1 MSNQKIS
8 AIMPKK
14 LFLCGTAIFFVKS
27 GLTMTAN
34 YSLLSILH
42 DHALSH
48 GDYIAHLLPD
58 RVITYR
64 RFWSRIE
71 RASARL
77 QGEWHVKADDIVI
90 YWGLGHPDAIILYC
104 ALMRLGAKLMPCEG
118 REREYV
124 QHMVEQ
130 TKSHLVVHDE
140 AFTFT
145 SSPAHSLA
153 SLLADWCH
161 FDPTVIQDETSK
173 PTLFLPYFND
183 EAVSVSELIQ
193 ALSPLQQVDEAEAVV
208 IDGPIFHKEKLI
220 NLILPALIAG
230 RRLQFS
236 LIEPLKL

>member
-1 MSNQKIS
+1 
-8 AIMPKK
+8 MPKK

-42 DHALSH
+42 DHALAH

-77 QGEWHVKADDIVI
+77 QGEWGVVAGDTVI
-90 YWGLGHPDAIILYC
+90 YWGSGHPDAIILYC
-104 ALMRLGAKLMPCEG
+104 ALLRLGAKLMPCED
-118 REREYV
+118 RDREYV

-130 TKSHLVVHDE
+130 TKSQLVVHDD
-140 AFTFT
+140 ALTFT
-145 SSPAHSLA
+145 SSPAHSLS

-161 FDPTVIQDETSK
+161 FDPVVIQDESAT
-173 PTLFLPYFND
+173 PALYLHDFIQND
-183 EAVSVSELIQ
+183 NRAVSIGELIQ
-193 ALSPLQQVDEAEAVV
+193 ALSPLQHVDEAEAVV

-236 LIEPLKL
+236 LIEPLKI

>member
-1 MSNQKIS
+1 
-8 AIMPKK
+8 MPKK

-42 DHALSH
+42 DHALAH

-77 QGEWHVKADDIVI
+77 QGEWGVVAGDTVI
-90 YWGLGHPDAIILYC
+90 YWGSGHPDAIILYC
-104 ALMRLGAKLMPCEG
+104 ALLRLGAKLMPCED
-118 REREYV
+118 RDREYV

-130 TKSHLVVHDE
+130 TKSQLVVHDD
-140 AFTFT
+140 ALTFT
-145 SSPAHSLA
+145 SSPAHSLS

-161 FDPTVIQDETSK
+161 FDPVVIQDESAT
-173 PTLFLPYFND
+173 PALYLHDFIQND
-183 EAVSVSELIQ
+183 NRAVSVGELIQ
-193 ALSPLQQVDEAEAVV
+193 ALSPLQQHDEAEAVV

-236 LIEPLKL
+236 LIESLKI

>member
-1 MSNQKIS
+1 
-8 AIMPKK
+8 MPKK
-14 LFLCGTAIFFVKS
+14 LFLSGTAIFFVKS

-48 GDYIAHLLPD
+48 GDCIAHLLPD

-77 QGEWHVKADDIVI
+77 QGEWGVVAGDTVI
-90 YWGLGHPDAIILYC
+90 YWGSGHPDAIILYC
-104 ALMRLGAKLMPCEG
+104 ALLRLGAKLMPCED
-118 REREYV
+118 RDHEYV
-124 QHMVEQ
+124 QHMMEQ
-130 TKSHLVVHDE
+130 TKSQLVVHDD
-140 AFTFT
+140 ALTFT
-145 SSPAHSLA
+145 SSPAHSLS

-161 FDPTVIQDETSK
+161 FDPVVIQDESAT
-173 PTLFLPYFND
+173 PALYLHDLIQND
-183 EAVSVSELIQ
+183 SSAVSIGELIQ
-193 ALSPLQQVDEAEAVV
+193 ALSPLQQVDEEEAVV

-236 LIEPLKL
+236 LIEPLKI

>member
-1 MSNQKIS
+1 
-8 AIMPKK
+8 MPKK

-42 DHALSH
+42 DHASSH

-77 QGEWHVKADDIVI
+77 QGEWGVVAGDTVI
-90 YWGLGHPDAIILYC
+90 YWGSGHPDAIILYC
-104 ALMRLGAKLMPCEG
+104 ALLRLGAKLMPCED
-118 REREYV
+118 RDREYV

-130 TKSHLVVHDE
+130 TKSQLVVHDD
-140 AFTFT
+140 ALTFT
-145 SSPAHSLA
+145 SSPAHSLS

-161 FDPTVIQDETSK
+161 FDPVVIQDESAM
-173 PTLFLPYFND
+173 PALYLHDLIQND
-183 EAVSVSELIQ
+183 KSAVSIGELIQ

-236 LIEPLKL
+236 LIESLKI

>member
-1 MSNQKIS
+1 
-8 AIMPKK
+8 MPKK

-77 QGEWHVKADDIVI
+77 QGEWGVVAGDTVI
-90 YWGLGHPDAIILYC
+90 YWGSGHPDAIILYC
-104 ALMRLGAKLMPCEG
+104 ALLRLGAKLMPCED
-118 REREYV
+118 RDREYV

-130 TKSHLVVHDE
+130 TKSQLVVHDD
-140 AFTFT
+140 ALTFT
-145 SSPAHSLA
+145 SSPAHSLS

-161 FDPTVIQDETSK
+161 FDPVVIQDESAM
-173 PTLFLPYFND
+173 PALYLHDLIQND
-183 EAVSVSELIQ
+183 KSAVSIGELIQ

-236 LIEPLKL
+236 LIESLKI

>member
-1 MSNQKIS
+1 
-8 AIMPKK
+8 MPKK

-161 FDPTVIQDETSK
+161 FDPTVIQDESSK
-173 PTLFLPYFND
+173 PTLFLPDLND

>member
-1 MSNQKIS
+1 
-8 AIMPKK
+8 MPKK

>member
-1 MSNQKIS
+1 
-8 AIMPKK
+8 MPKK

-77 QGEWHVKADDIVI
+77 QGEWGVVAGDTVI
-90 YWGLGHPDAIILYC
+90 YWGSGHPDAIILYC
-104 ALMRLGAKLMPCEG
+104 ALLRLGSKLMPCEDRDHG
-118 REREYV
+118 YV
-124 QHMVEQ
+124 HHMVER
-130 TKSHLVVHDE
+130 TKSQLVVHDD
-140 AFTFT
+140 ALTFT
-145 SSPAHSLA
+145 SSPAHSLS

-161 FDPTVIQDETSK
+161 FDPVVIQDESAT
-173 PTLFLPYFND
+173 PALYLHNLIQND
-183 EAVSVSELIQ
+183 HSAVSIGELIQ
-193 ALSPLQQVDEAEAVV
+193 ALSPLQQHDESEAVV

-236 LIEPLKL
+236 LIESLKI

>member
-1 MSNQKIS
+1 
-8 AIMPKK
+8 MPKK

-77 QGEWHVKADDIVI
+77 QGEWGVVAGDTVI
-90 YWGLGHPDAIILYC
+90 YWGSGHPDAIILYC
-104 ALMRLGAKLMPCEG
+104 ALLRLGAKLMPCED
-118 REREYV
+118 RDRDYV
-124 QHMVEQ
+124 QQMMEQ
-130 TKSHLVVHDE
+130 TKSQLVVHDD
-140 AFTFT
+140 ALTFT
-145 SSPAHSLA
+145 SSPANSLS

-161 FDPTVIQDETSK
+161 FDPVVIQDESAT
-173 PTLFLPYFND
+173 PALYLQDFIQND
-183 EAVSVSELIQ
+183 NRAVSIGELMQ

-220 NLILPALIAG
+220 NFILPALTAR

-236 LIEPLKL
+236 LIEPLKT

>member
-1 MSNQKIS
+1 
-8 AIMPKK
+8 MPKK
-14 LFLCGTAIFFVKS
+14 LFLCGTTIFFVKS

-77 QGEWHVKADDIVI
+77 QGEWGVVAGDTVI
-90 YWGLGHPDAIILYC
+90 YWGSGHPDAIILYC
-104 ALMRLGAKLMPCEG
+104 ALLRLGAKLMPCED
-118 REREYV
+118 RDREYV

-130 TKSHLVVHDE
+130 TKSQLVVHDD
-140 AFTFT
+140 ALTFT
-145 SSPAHSLA
+145 SSPAHSLS

-161 FDPTVIQDETSK
+161 FDPVVIQDESAM
-173 PTLFLPYFND
+173 PALYLHDLIQND
-183 EAVSVSELIQ
+183 KSAVSIGELIQ

-236 LIEPLKL
+236 LIESLKI

>member
-1 MSNQKIS
+1 
-8 AIMPKK
+8 MPKK

-42 DHALSH
+42 DHALAH

-77 QGEWHVKADDIVI
+77 QGEWGVVAGDTVI
-90 YWGLGHPDAIILYC
+90 YWGSGHPDAIILYC
-104 ALMRLGAKLMPCEG
+104 ALLLLGAKLMPCED
-118 REREYV
+118 RDREYV

-130 TKSHLVVHDE
+130 TKSQLVVHDD
-140 AFTFT
+140 ALTFT
-145 SSPAHSLA
+145 SSPAHSLS

-161 FDPTVIQDETSK
+161 FDPVVIQDESAT
-173 PTLFLPYFND
+173 PALYLHDRIQND
-183 EAVSVSELIQ
+183 NRAVSIGELIQ

-220 NLILPALIAG
+220 NFILPALIAR

-236 LIEPLKL
+236 LIEPLKT

>member
-1 MSNQKIS
+1 
-8 AIMPKK
+8 MPKK

-77 QGEWHVKADDIVI
+77 QGEWGVVAGDTVI
-90 YWGLGHPDAIILYC
+90 YWGSGHPDAIILYC
-104 ALMRLGAKLMPCEG
+104 ALLRLGAKLMPCED
-118 REREYV
+118 RDREYV

-130 TKSHLVVHDE
+130 TKSQLVVHDD
-140 AFTFT
+140 ALTFT
-145 SSPAHSLA
+145 SSPAHSLS

-161 FDPTVIQDETSK
+161 FDPVVIQDESAM
-173 PTLFLPYFND
+173 PALYLHDLIQND
-183 EAVSVSELIQ
+183 KSAVSIGELIQ

-236 LIEPLKL
+236 LIEPLKI

>member
-1 MSNQKIS
+1 
-8 AIMPKK
+8 MPKK

-34 YSLLSILH
+34 YSLISILH
-42 DHALSH
+42 GHALSH

-77 QGEWHVKADDIVI
+77 QGEWGVVAGDTVI
-90 YWGLGHPDAIILYC
+90 YWGSGHPDAIILYC
-104 ALMRLGAKLMPCEG
+104 ALLRLGAKLMPCED
-118 REREYV
+118 RDHEYV
-124 QHMVEQ
+124 QHTVEQ
-130 TKSHLVVHDE
+130 TKSQLVVHDD
-140 AFTFT
+140 ALTFT
-145 SSPAHSLA
+145 SSPAHSLS

-161 FDPTVIQDETSK
+161 FDPVVIQDESAT
-173 PTLFLPYFND
+173 PALYLHDLIQND
-183 EAVSVSELIQ
+183 SSAVSIGELIQ
-193 ALSPLQQVDEAEAVV
+193 ALSPLQQHDEAEVVV

>member
-1 MSNQKIS
+1 
-8 AIMPKK
+8 MPKK

-34 YSLLSILH
+34 YSLLSILY

-77 QGEWHVKADDIVI
+77 QGEWGVVAGDTVI
-90 YWGLGHPDAIILYC
+90 YCGSGHPDAIILYC
-104 ALMRLGAKLMPCEG
+104 ALLRLGAKLIPCED
-118 REREYV
+118 RDREYV
-124 QHMVEQ
+124 QHMMEQ
-130 TKSHLVVHDE
+130 TKSQLVVHDD
-140 AFTFT
+140 ARTFT
-145 SSPAHSLA
+145 SSPAHSLS

-161 FDPTVIQDETSK
+161 FDPVVIQDESAT
-173 PTLFLPYFND
+173 PALYLHDFIQND
-183 EAVSVSELIQ
+183 NRAVSIGELMQ
-193 ALSPLQQVDEAEAVV
+193 ALSPLQHVDEAEAVV

-236 LIEPLKL
+236 LIEPLKA

>member
-1 MSNQKIS
+1 MTSNH
-8 AIMPKK
+8 
-14 LFLCGTAIFFVKS
+14 
-27 GLTMTAN
+27 
-34 YSLLSILH
+34 SLLAILH

-48 GDYIAHLLPD
+48 SENITHLLPD

-77 QGEWHVKADDIVI
+77 QGEWHVKANDIVI

-104 ALMRLGAKLMPCEG
+104 ALLRLGAKLMPCEG

-130 TKSHLVVHDE
+130 TKSNLVIHDE
-140 AFTFT
+140 TFT
-145 SSPAHSLA
+145 YTTSPAHSLA

-161 FDPTVIQDETSK
+161 FDPTVIQDESSK
-173 PTLFLPYFND
+173 PSLFLPDLRDVNS
-183 EAVSVSELIQ
+183 EAVSVSELMQ
-193 ALSPLQQVDEAEAVV
+193 NLSTLEQSEAAEVV
-208 IDGPIFHKEKLI
+208 VVDGPIFEKEKLTQ
-220 NLILPALIAG
+220 LILPALVTR

-236 LIEPLKL
+236 LIESLKK

>member
-1 MSNQKIS
+1 
-8 AIMPKK
+8 MPKK

-48 GDYIAHLLPD
+48 GDCIAHLLPD

-77 QGEWHVKADDIVI
+77 QGEWGVVAGDTVI
-90 YWGLGHPDAIILYC
+90 YWGSGHPDAIILYC
-104 ALMRLGAKLMPCEG
+104 SLLRLGAKLMPCED
-118 REREYV
+118 RDHEYV

-130 TKSHLVVHDE
+130 TKSQLVVHDD
-140 AFTFT
+140 AHTFT
-145 SSPAHSLA
+145 SSPAHSLS

-161 FDPTVIQDETSK
+161 FDPVVIQDESAT
-173 PTLFLPYFND
+173 PALYLHDFIQND
-183 EAVSVSELIQ
+183 NSAVTIGELIQ
-193 ALSPLQQVDEAEAVV
+193 ALSPLQQVDEEEAVV

-236 LIEPLKL
+236 LIESLKI

>member
-1 MSNQKIS
+1 
-8 AIMPKK
+8 
-14 LFLCGTAIFFVKS
+14 
-27 GLTMTAN
+27 MTTN
-34 YSLLSILH
+34 HSLLAILH

-48 GDYIAHLLPD
+48 GENIAHLLPD

-90 YWGLGHPDAIILYC
+90 YWGLGHPDAIVLYC
-104 ALMRLGAKLMPCEG
+104 ALLRLGAKLMPCEG
-118 REREYV
+118 CDREYV

-130 TKSHLVVHDE
+130 TQSDLVIHDE
-140 AFTFT
+140 ALTFT

-161 FDPTVIQDETSK
+161 FDPTVIQDESSK
-173 PTLFLPYFND
+173 PSLFLPDLSDVNS

-193 ALSPLQQVDEAEAVV
+193 NLSTLKQSEAAEAVV
-208 IDGPIFHKEKLI
+208 VDGPIFQKEKLTQ
-220 NLILPALIAG
+220 LILPALVTR

-236 LIEPLKL
+236 LIEPIKK

>member
-1 MSNQKIS
+1 
-8 AIMPKK
+8 MPKK
-14 LFLCGTAIFFVKS
+14 LFLCGTTIFFVKS

-77 QGEWHVKADDIVI
+77 QGEWGVVAGDTVI
-90 YWGLGHPDAIILYC
+90 YWGSGHPDAIILYC
-104 ALMRLGAKLMPCEG
+104 ALLRLGAKLMPYED
-118 REREYV
+118 RDREYV

-130 TKSHLVVHDE
+130 TKSQLVVHDD
-140 AFTFT
+140 ALTFT
-145 SSPAHSLA
+145 SSPAHSLS

-161 FDPTVIQDETSK
+161 FDPVVIQDESTT
-173 PTLFLPYFND
+173 PALYLHDLIQND
-183 EAVSVSELIQ
+183 SSAVSIGELIQ

-220 NLILPALIAG
+220 NLILPALTAR

-236 LIEPLKL
+236 LIEPLKT

>member
-1 MSNQKIS
+1 
-8 AIMPKK
+8 MPKK

-77 QGEWHVKADDIVI
+77 QGEWGVVAGDTVI
-90 YWGLGHPDAIILYC
+90 YWGSGHPDAIILYC
-104 ALMRLGAKLMPCEG
+104 ALLRLGAKLMPCED
-118 REREYV
+118 RDREYV
-124 QHMVEQ
+124 QHMLEQ
-130 TKSHLVVHDE
+130 TKSQLVVHDD
-140 AFTFT
+140 ALTFT
-145 SSPAHSLA
+145 SSPAHSLS

-161 FDPTVIQDETSK
+161 FDPVVIQDESAM
-173 PTLFLPYFND
+173 PALYLHDLIQND
-183 EAVSVSELIQ
+183 KSAVSIGELIQ

-236 LIEPLKL
+236 LIESLKI

>member
-1 MSNQKIS
+1 
-8 AIMPKK
+8 MPKK

-42 DHALSH
+42 DHALAH

-77 QGEWHVKADDIVI
+77 QGEWGVVAGDTVI
-90 YWGLGHPDAIILYC
+90 YWGSGHPDAIILYC
-104 ALMRLGAKLMPCEG
+104 ALLRLGAKLMPCED
-118 REREYV
+118 RDREYV

-130 TKSHLVVHDE
+130 TKSQLVVHDD
-140 AFTFT
+140 ALTFT
-145 SSPAHSLA
+145 SSPAHSLS

-161 FDPTVIQDETSK
+161 FDPVVIQDESAT
-173 PTLFLPYFND
+173 PALYLHDFIQND
-183 EAVSVSELIQ
+183 NRAVSVGELIQ
-193 ALSPLQQVDEAEAVV
+193 ALSPLQQVDQAEAIV

-220 NLILPALIAG
+220 NFILPALIAG

-236 LIEPLKL
+236 LIEPLKA

>member
-1 MSNQKIS
+1 
-8 AIMPKK
+8 MPKK

-77 QGEWHVKADDIVI
+77 QGEWGVVAGDTVI
-90 YWGLGHPDAIILYC
+90 YWGSGHPDAIILYC
-104 ALMRLGAKLMPCEG
+104 ALLRLGAKLMPCED
-118 REREYV
+118 RDREYV

-130 TKSHLVVHDE
+130 TKSQLVVHDD
-140 AFTFT
+140 ALTFT
-145 SSPAHSLA
+145 SSPAHSLS

-161 FDPTVIQDETSK
+161 FDPVVIQDESVM
-173 PTLFLPYFND
+173 PALYLHDRIQND
-183 EAVSVSELIQ
+183 NRAVSIGELIQ
-193 ALSPLQQVDEAEAVV
+193 ALSPLQHVDEAEAVV

-236 LIEPLKL
+236 LIESLKI

>member
-1 MSNQKIS
+1 
-8 AIMPKK
+8 MPKK

-42 DHALSH
+42 DHALAH

-77 QGEWHVKADDIVI
+77 QGEWGVVAGDTVI
-90 YWGLGHPDAIILYC
+90 YWGSGHPDAIILYC
-104 ALMRLGAKLMPCEG
+104 ALLRLGAKLMPCED
-118 REREYV
+118 RDREYV

-130 TKSHLVVHDE
+130 TKSQLVVHDD
-140 AFTFT
+140 ALTFT
-145 SSPAHSLA
+145 SSPAHSLS

-161 FDPTVIQDETSK
+161 FDPVVIQDESET
-173 PTLFLPYFND
+173 PALYLHDFIQND
-183 EAVSVSELIQ
+183 NRAVSVGELIQ

-220 NLILPALIAG
+220 NFILPALIAG

-236 LIEPLKL
+236 LIEPLKI

>member
-1 MSNQKIS
+1 
-8 AIMPKK
+8 MPKK

-34 YSLLSILH
+34 YSLLSILY

-77 QGEWHVKADDIVI
+77 QGEWGVVAGDTVI
-90 YWGLGHPDAIILYC
+90 YWGSGHPDAIILYC
-104 ALMRLGAKLMPCEG
+104 ALLRLGAKLMPCED
-118 REREYV
+118 RDREYV

-130 TKSHLVVHDE
+130 TKSQLVVHDD
-140 AFTFT
+140 ALTFT
-145 SSPAHSLA
+145 SSPAHSLS

-161 FDPTVIQDETSK
+161 FDPVVIQDESAM
-173 PTLFLPYFND
+173 PALYLHDLIQND
-183 EAVSVSELIQ
+183 KSAVSIGELIQ

-236 LIEPLKL
+236 LIESLKI

>member
-1 MSNQKIS
+1 
-8 AIMPKK
+8 MPKK
-14 LFLCGTAIFFVKS
+14 LFLCGTALFFVKS

-34 YSLLSILH
+34 FSLLSILH

-77 QGEWHVKADDIVI
+77 QGEWGVGVGDTVI
-90 YWGLGHPDAIILYC
+90 YWGSGHPDAIILYC
-104 ALMRLGAKLMPCEG
+104 ALLRLGAKLMPCED
-118 REREYV
+118 RDREYV
-124 QHMVEQ
+124 QHMMEQ
-130 TKSHLVVHDE
+130 TKSQLVVHDDVL
-140 AFTFT
+140 TFI
-145 SSPAHSLA
+145 SLPAHSLS

-161 FDPTVIQDETSK
+161 FDPVVIQDESAT
-173 PTLFLPYFND
+173 PALYLHDLIQND
-183 EAVSVSELIQ
+183 SSAVSIGELIQ

-236 LIEPLKL
+236 LIEPLKI

>member
-1 MSNQKIS
+1 
-8 AIMPKK
+8 MPKK

-77 QGEWHVKADDIVI
+77 QGEWGVVAGDTVI

-104 ALMRLGAKLMPCEG
+104 ALLRLGAKLMPCEG
-118 REREYV
+118 CEREYV
-124 QHMVEQ
+124 QNMVEQ

-140 AFTFT
+140 AFTYT
-145 SSPAHSLA
+145 TSPAHSLA
-153 SLLADWCH
+153 SLLADWCY
-161 FDPTVIQDETSK
+161 FDPTVIQDESSK
-173 PTLFLPYFND
+173 PTFFLPDLND
-183 EAVSVSELIQ
+183 EAVSVSELMQ
-193 ALSPLQQVDEAEAVV
+193 NLSTLKQSEAAEAVV
-208 IDGPIFHKEKLI
+208 VDGPIFQKEKLTKI
-220 NLILPALIAG
+220 ILPALIAR

-236 LIEPLKL
+236 LIEPLKK

>member
-1 MSNQKIS
+1 MTSNH
-8 AIMPKK
+8 
-14 LFLCGTAIFFVKS
+14 
-27 GLTMTAN
+27 
-34 YSLLSILH
+34 SLLAILH

-48 GDYIAHLLPD
+48 GENITHLLPD

-104 ALMRLGAKLMPCEG
+104 ALLRLGAKLMPCEG
-118 REREYV
+118 CDREYV

-130 TKSHLVVHDE
+130 TKSDLVIHDE
-140 AFTFT
+140 AFTYT
-145 SSPAHSLA
+145 TSPAHSLA

-161 FDPTVIQDETSK
+161 FDPTVIQDESSK
-173 PTLFLPYFND
+173 PSLFLPDLRDVNS
-183 EAVSVSELIQ
+183 EAVSVSELMQ
-193 ALSPLQQVDEAEAVV
+193 NLSTLEQSEAAEVV
-208 IDGPIFHKEKLI
+208 VVDGPIFEKEKLTQ
-220 NLILPALIAG
+220 LILPALVTR

-236 LIEPLKL
+236 LIESLKK